1 MEIEISKPGS
11 SSTPEH
17 SPLLLWNKDRKLRIA
32 YIEEPPFYWTDENRL
47 VKGADIEL
55 AEVVLRA
62 IGVKSIEYQLT
73 TFEELLPGVQAGRW
87 DMNVP
92 IFVTPERAM
101 NVAFSV
107 PVWSLG
113 DGFLVRQGNPK
124 ALTSY
129 ETVVKHDG
137 ARLGLIPGQVQLGA
151 AKLAGVSDSQIVL
164 FNSQPEATAALLAG
178 KIDAFAATAVG
189 NHVTATAN
197 PGLEAIPF
205 KNSQDGKAPV
215 GAFSFNK
222 SNHDL
227 LKAVNTQLHEYL
239 GSADHRTRMAKYG
252 ITQTEI
258 DGVVAGKSSEQ

>member
-1 MEIEISKPGS
+1 METETSA
-11 SSTPEH
+11 H
-17 SPLLLWNKDRKLRIA
+17 SPLTSWNKDMKLRIA
-32 YIEEPPFYWTDENRL
+32 YIEEPPFYWTDESNL

-55 AEVVLRA
+55 AEAVLGA

-113 DGFLVRQGNPK
+113 DGFLVCQGNPK
-124 ALTSY
+124 ELTSY
-129 ETVVKHDG
+129 ESVVMRSD
-137 ARLGLIPGQVQLGA
+137 ARLGLIPSQVQFGA
-151 AKLAGVSDSQIVL
+151 AKSAGVSDSQIVL
-164 FNSQPEATAALLAG
+164 FNSQPEAAAALLAG

-189 NHVTATAN
+189 NYATATAN
-197 PGLEAIPF
+197 PGLEAVPF
-205 KNSQDGKAPV
+205 KNSKDGKALV

-222 SNHDL
+222 SSHGL
-227 LKAVNTQLHEYL
+227 LRAVNAQLQEYL

-258 DGVVAGKSSEQ
+258 DSVVGGKGLK

>member
-1 MEIEISKPGS
+1 METEIS
-11 SSTPEH
+11 EH
-17 SPLLLWNKDRKLRIA
+17 SPLTSWNKDMKVRIA
-32 YIEEPPFYWTDENRL
+32 YIEEPPFYWTDENHL

-62 IGVKSIEYQLT
+62 IGVTSIEYQLT
-73 TFEELLPGVQAGRW
+73 TFEELLQGVQAGRW

-92 IFVTPERAM
+92 IFVTPERAR

-113 DGFLVRQGNPK
+113 DGFVVRHGNPK
-124 ALTSY
+124 TLTSY
-129 ETVVKHDG
+129 ESVVLGD
-137 ARLGLIPGQVQLGA
+137 ALLGLIPGQVQFDA
-151 AKLAGVSDSQIVL
+151 AKSAGVSDSQIVI

-189 NHVTATAN
+189 NHAIAN
-197 PGLEAIPF
+197 AHPKLEAIPF
-205 KNSQDGKAPV
+205 KDSKDGKAPV
-215 GAFSFNK
+215 GAFSFSK
-222 SNHDL
+222 SNHGL
-227 LKAVNTQLHEYL
+227 LQAVNAQLHEFL

-258 DGVVAGKSSEQ
+258 DSVVAGRGTK

>member
-1 MEIEISKPGS
+1 MDTEISEPGS
-11 SSTPEH
+11 SSTSAH
-17 SPLLLWNKDRKLRIA
+17 STLTLWNKDRKLRIA
-32 YIEEPPFYWTDENRL
+32 YIEEPPFYWTDENHH
-47 VKGADIEL
+47 VTGADIEL

-62 IGVKSIEYQLT
+62 IGVQSIEYHLT

-113 DGFLVRQGNPK
+113 DGFLVHQGNPK

-129 ETVVKHDG
+129 EAVMHAD
-137 ARLGLIPGQVQLGA
+137 ARLGLIPGQVQFDA
-151 AKLAGVSDSQIVL
+151 AKSAGVCDSQIVL
-164 FNSQPEATAALLAG
+164 FNSQPEAAAALLAG

-197 PGLEAIPF
+197 PGLEAVPF
-205 KNSQDGKAPV
+205 GNSKDRKAPV

-222 SNHDL
+222 SNHGL
-227 LKAVNTQLHEYL
+227 LQAVNAQLQEYL

-258 DGVVAGKSSEQ
+258 DSVVVNKK

>member
-1 MEIEISKPGS
+1 MEIEISEPCS
-11 SSTPEH
+11 ASTLEH
-17 SPLLLWNKDRKLRIA
+17 SSLTPWNKDRKLRIA
-32 YIEEPPFYWTDENRL
+32 YIEEPPFYWTDESNL

-55 AEVVLRA
+55 AEVILRA

-73 TFEELLPGVQAGRW
+73 TFEELLPGVHARRW

-101 NVAFSV
+101 EVAFSV

-113 DGFLVRQGNPK
+113 DGFLVCRGNPK
-124 ALTSY
+124 VLKSY
-129 ETVVKHDG
+129 ESVVMRSD
-137 ARLGLIPGQVQLGA
+137 ARIGLIPGQLQFDA
-151 AKLAGVSDSQIVL
+151 AKSAGVSGSQIVL

-189 NHVTATAN
+189 NYATAIAN
-197 PGLEAIPF
+197 PGLEAVPF
-205 KNSQDGKAPV
+205 GNSKDEKAPV

-227 LKAVNTQLHEYL
+227 LQAVNAQLHEYL

-258 DGVVAGKSSEQ
+258 NSVVAGKGPKS

>member
-1 MEIEISKPGS
+1 MEI
-11 SSTPEH
+11 STSEH
-17 SPLLLWNKDRKLRIA
+17 SPLTLWNKDRKLRIA
-32 YIEEPPFYWTDENRL
+32 YIEEPPFYWTDENHI

-73 TFEELLPGVQAGRW
+73 TFDELLPGVQSGRW

-92 IFVTPERAM
+92 IFVTSERAA
-101 NVAFSV
+101 NVTFSV

-113 DGFLVRQGNPK
+113 DGFLVHQGNLK

-129 ETVVKHDG
+129 EAVLMRSD
-137 ARLGLIPGQVQLGA
+137 ARIGLIPGQVQFGA
-151 AKLAGVSDSQIVL
+151 AKSAGVSDSQIIL

-189 NHVTATAN
+189 NYATATAN
-197 PGLEAIPF
+197 PELEAIPF
-205 KNSQDGKAPV
+205 GNSKDEKAPV

-222 SNHDL
+222 SNHGL
-227 LKAVNTQLHEYL
+227 LQAVNAQLHEYL

-252 ITQTEI
+252 ITKTEI
-258 DGVVAGKSSEQ
+258 DSVVGG